1 MDIEHIKSF
10 ITLCETLNF
19 TKAAE
24 IENITQTAMTRRI
37 SSIENELGILL
48 LNRNNKKVTLT
59 PAGKSFFEN
68 SKTLVNLYNNSVISV
83 KNVDKGFNKQI
94 NLGVGLY
101 EIYLLDN
108 LLPIF
113 SNKYKKITTKV
124 LQYNYR
130 ELLKR
135 LNSLELDIIFTTDQF
150 LNSASLEK
158 YDYILLSDK
167 PWNALI
173 NKKNILSNEDI
184 LNLSNLK
191 DENLITMFSS
201 SIYTINDFYK
211 EFFDVNNVTY
221 VNTFL
226 TKLSMIKANLGIGF
240 IPSYLKFDTNSII
253 TKETNPKLHLRNTYA
268 LKHKNNNNYFVN
280 EFWNLIS
287 SNSIEPTYFK

>member
-1 MDIEHIKSF
+1 MDIEYIKSF

-48 LNRNNKKVTLT
+48 LKRNNKKVTLT
-59 PAGKSFFEN
+59 PAGKSFFES
-68 SKTLVNLYNNSVISV
+68 SKALVNLYNNSVISV

-113 SNKYKKITTKV
+113 SNKYKKLTTKV
-124 LQYNYR
+124 LQYNYG

-158 YDYILLSDK
+158 YDHILLSDK

-173 NKKNILSNEDI
+173 NKNNILSNEDI

-211 EFFDVNNVTY
+211 DFFDVNNVTY

-240 IPSYLKFDTNSII
+240 IPSYLKIDTNAII
-253 TKETNPKLHLRNTYA
+253 TKETNPKLHLRKTYA
-268 LKHKNNNNYFVN
+268 LKRKSTNNYFVN